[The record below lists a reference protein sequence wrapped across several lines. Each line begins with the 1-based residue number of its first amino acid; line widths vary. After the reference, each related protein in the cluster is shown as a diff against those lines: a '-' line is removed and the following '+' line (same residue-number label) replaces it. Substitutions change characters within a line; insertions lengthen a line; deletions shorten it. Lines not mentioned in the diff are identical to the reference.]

1 MDIYN
6 KSGKFTYEIEN
17 VCRLFF
23 PNEKFNHKMS
33 YVEQDNLHDY
43 VSTQIFES
51 EDNEVIKVVVGAKI
65 DEKELSE
72 NSEIKKNTEDFKNE
86 LECLIARLLFKVL
99 SEATL
104 LTPSWGIVTGVR
116 PVKLYRSL
124 INQGGE
130 DYASKYFSDKLLVSK
145 EKLELV
151 KITNK
156 YENNIL
162 SLSKKNSFSLYIAI
176 PFCPSRCSYCSFVSQ
191 SIEKCAKLIPD
202 YLQLL
207 IKEIEYTATIAK
219 NLKLKLETVYIGGGT
234 PTTLDDIQLAKLI
247 EAVNLNFDMKDCREF
262 TIEAG
267 RPDTINKAKLYA
279 MKNGNVNRISINPQT
294 LNDSVLETIGRKHTA
309 QQAIEAFSLAR
320 EVGINSINMDLIAG
334 LPGDNYESFCNTVD
348 KICSLSPEGITIHT
362 LSLKRSSYLN
372 IKEKSKINNNSNDLK
387 YTLGKTYEKLAQKGY
402 HPYYLYR
409 QSRMVE
415 NMENIG
421 WAKMNHDGLYNIYV
435 MDETHTILAC
445 GAGGVTKLKEY
456 KDNKIE
462 RIFNY
467 KFAYE
472 YISGFDEMLQR
483 KRKVEEFYE
492 KFQ

>member
-1 MDIYN
+1 M
-6 KSGKFTYEIEN
+6 
-17 VCRLFF
+17 
-23 PNEKFNHKMS
+23 
-33 YVEQDNLHDY
+33 
-43 VSTQIFES
+43 
-51 EDNEVIKVVVGAKI
+51 
-65 DEKELSE
+65 
-72 NSEIKKNTEDFKNE
+72 
-86 LECLIARLLFKVL
+86 
-99 SEATL
+99 
-104 LTPSWGIVTGVR
+104 
-116 PVKLYRSL
+116 
-124 INQGGE
+124 
-130 DYASKYFSDKLLVSK
+130 
-145 EKLELV
+145 
-151 KITNK
+151 
-156 YENNIL
+156 
-162 SLSKKNSFSLYIAI
+162 
-176 PFCPSRCSYCSFVSQ
+176 SQ

-320 EVGINSINMDLIAG
+320 EVGINSINMDFIAG